1 MESTN
6 ILLTPNLKSTSLKIE
21 ELEKEKERR
30 IKRKKYK
37 AQIKSIL
44 SATSLQFIL
53 HPIRSKRILIKIFNI
68 CFLIVSLILSIYFI
82 SLNIIDYFKYETVT
96 SIQTIHEKEST
107 FPTISLCKLEEKNF
121 ELNLTQLSF
130 NKENLKNEWKNHFEL
145 YHDYT
150 YNKCYRFNSGKNM
163 FNKTI
168 PIKKSKRSGRQ
179 EGLYIDLYFNNKYK
193 DNRLIIYIHNHTIMP
208 LAIYNKGFYVSLGTY
223 NYFVL
228 SSIYDQ
234 KLEYPYNDCYKD
246 ISKFKLNKTI
256 INYMIDFKKWSYSQK
271 ECENLCQNLKYNEMS
286 NCSCKLKNIDNDD
299 HNECRNNISEECYK
313 NFIKNFNSDDKCA
326 DYCPLECDSFK
337 YDTSIHTALK
347 VIHFK
352 LF

>member
-1 MESTN
+1 MEPNSV
-6 ILLTPNLKSTSLKIE
+6 LLTPKEKSMTLKIE
-21 ELEKEKERR
+21 KLEKEIAREKKKKDYVSP
-30 IKRKKYK
+30 IKP
-37 AQIKSIL
+37 IL
-44 SATSLQFIL
+44 LATSLQFIL
-53 HPIRSKRILIKIFNI
+53 HPIRSKRMLIKIFNI

-130 NKENLKNEWKNHFEL
+130 NKENLKNEWQNHFEL

-256 INYMIDFKKWSYSQK
+256 INYMIGYKKWSYSQK
-271 ECENLCQNLKYNEMS
+271 ECESLCQNLKYNEMS
-286 NCSCKLKNIDNDD
+286 NCSCKVKNLDNDIY
-299 HNECRNNISEECYK
+299 NECRDEILGGCYK
-313 NFIKNFNSDDKCA
+313 NFIKSFNLDDEFCSH
-326 DYCPLECDSFK
+326 YCPLECDLFNYEIS
-337 YDTSIHTALK
+337 THTALK
-347 VIHFK
+347 VIF
-352 LF
+352 